1 MSTFVYVQGLKGPE
15 PQVWH
20 EKPFSAAGRPP
31 VPLQEHELTEKIG
44 KLTVSELAI
53 LYPYK
58 GAYDVT

>member
-31 VPLQEHELTEKIG
+31 VPLQDRKS
-44 KLTVSELAI
+44 V
-53 LYPYK
+53 
-58 GAYDVT
+58 V